1 MRESCAFVP
10 IKPTALASPR
20 ILERLTEGERAVRAA
35 RGTTARG
42 ATARSASAAA
52 EWERCEPPSL
62 EESSAAAQLSA
73 EEEGE
78 LERSMLGLRALCDG
92 ARAAALPLLL
102 DAEQT
107 HRQPAI
113 GLLARTPS
121 RQCN

>member
-1 MRESCAFVP
+1 MP